1 MKHAMITTQR
11 EAPPRL
17 GFPLLAYVATMV
29 LVAGAVLVAAWSR
42 AAGDAMAERTGLFAF
57 WLVLSL
63 ASECFWLET
72 PTRAGMVSMS
82 LAVNFASLY
91 ALPWHLVLT
100 IGAFSVC
107 AADLLLHR
115 RGGLRATFN
124 AAQTV
129 VALAAATWTL
139 RLLEGP
145 GFGTGSD
152 LFLRA
157 PAAILAAPAVF
168 VVVNTF
174 AVAGAIALQRGQGL
188 WTAWRENYGFA
199 FHYISSAVLLLLGL
213 TLVVSLETVGYISGL
228 LYLVFF
234 FFVRDAY
241 LRRARE
247 RGRIAAGPTG
257 PSASAAISAAT
268 SK

>member
-1 MKHAMITTQR
+1 MNTPHRIATP
-11 EAPPRL
+11 AL
-17 GFPLLAYVATMV
+17 NLPLAGYVATMV
-29 LVAGAVLVAAWSR
+29 LAAGGILAIAWSPVAGEAT
-42 AAGDAMAERTGLFAF
+42 AEQAGLFAF

-91 ALPWHLVLT
+91 VLPLHLVLT
-100 IGAFSVC
+100 IGALSVC

-115 RGGLRATFN
+115 RGSVRATFN

-139 RLLEGP
+139 RLLG
-145 GFGTGSD
+145 GAGSGAGSD
-152 LFLRA
+152 LFLREPIA
-157 PAAILAAPAVF
+157 TLAAPVVF
-168 VVVNTF
+168 VAVNTF
-174 AVAGAIALQRGQGL
+174 TVAGAIALQRRQTL

-199 FHYISSAVLLLLGL
+199 FHYLSSAVLLVLGL
-213 TLVVSLETVGYISGL
+213 TLVLSLETVGYISGL

-247 RGRIAAGPTG
+247 RGRIAAEPTG
-257 PSASAAISAAT
+257 PAAGATMSTAAGN
-268 SK
+268 

>member
-1 MKHAMITTQR
+1 MNPPHDIA
-11 EAPPRL
+11 APARNRQL
-17 GFPLLAYVATMV
+17 AAYVAATV
-29 LVAGAVLVAAWSR
+29 LAAGAILAAAWNG
-42 AAGDAMAERTGLFAF
+42 AAGDATAERTGVFAF

-91 ALPWHLVLT
+91 VLPWHLVLT
-100 IGAFSVC
+100 IGALSVC

-115 RGGLRATFN
+115 RGGVRATFN

-129 VALAAATWTL
+129 LSLAAAVWTL
-139 RLLEGP
+139 RLLGGREI
-145 GFGTGSD
+145 GTGSG
-152 LFLRA
+152 LFLREPIA
-157 PAAILAAPAVF
+157 TLTAPAVF

-174 AVAGAIALQRGQGL
+174 TVAGAIALQRGQTL
-188 WTAWRENYGFA
+188 WTAWRDNYGFA
-199 FHYISSAVLLLLGL
+199 FHYLSSAVLLVIGL
-213 TLVVSLETVGYISGL
+213 TLVLSLETVGYISGL

-247 RGRIAAGPTG
+247 RGRIVAEPTRPRPSSTAG
-257 PSASAAISAAT
+257 AAT
-268 SK
+268 GK

>member
-1 MKHAMITTQR
+1 MNTTHR
-11 EAPPRL
+11 EAAPRL
-17 GFPLLAYVATMV
+17 SLPLLAYVATMV
-29 LVAGAVLVAAWSR
+29 LLAGTVLAVAWGG
-42 AAGDAMAERTGLFAF
+42 AAGEATAERTGLFAF

-107 AADLLLHR
+107 ASDLLLHR

-139 RLLEGP
+139 RLLG
-145 GFGTGSD
+145 GHGSGAGSD

-157 PAAILAAPAVF
+157 PAAALAAPAVF
-168 VVVNTF
+168 VVANTF
-174 AVAGAIALQRGQGL
+174 AVAGAIALQHGQGL

-199 FHYISSAVLLLLGL
+199 FHYLSSAVLLLLGI
-213 TLVVSLETVGYISGL
+213 TLVLSLETVGYISGL

-247 RGRIAAGPTG
+247 QGKIATEPTG
-257 PSASAAISAAT
+257 SPASAAISAAT
-268 SK
+268 GK

>member
-1 MKHAMITTQR
+1 MNTPHRTATPARNLQ
-11 EAPPRL
+11 
-17 GFPLLAYVATMV
+17 LAAFVAATV
-29 LVAGAVLVAAWSR
+29 LTAGAILAAAWSG
-42 AAGDAMAERTGLFAF
+42 AAGEATAERTGVFAF

-91 ALPWHLVLT
+91 VLPWHLVLT
-100 IGAFSVC
+100 IGALSVC

-115 RGGLRATFN
+115 RGGVRATFN

-129 VALAAATWTL
+129 VSLAAAVWTL
-139 RLLEGP
+139 RLLSGS
-145 GFGTGSD
+145 GVGTGSG
-152 LFLRA
+152 LLLREPIATLTA
-157 PAAILAAPAVF
+157 PVVF

-174 AVAGAIALQRGQGL
+174 TVAGAIALQRRQTL

-199 FHYISSAVLLLLGL
+199 FHYISSAVLLVIGL
-213 TLVVSLETVGYISGL
+213 TLVLSLETVGYISGL

-241 LRRARE
+241 MRRARE
-247 RGRIAAGPTG
+247 RGRIVTEPAGHPT
-257 PSASAAISAAT
+257 SAVTSAAT
-268 SK
+268 GK

>member
-1 MKHAMITTQR
+1 MNTDHR
-11 EAPPRL
+11 EAPPHL
-17 GFPLLAYVATMV
+17 GLPLLAYVATTV
-29 LVAGAVLVAAWSR
+29 LVAGAVLAAAWSA
-42 AAGDAMAERTGLFAF
+42 AAGEATAERTGLFAF

-63 ASECFWLET
+63 AAECFWLET

-139 RLLEGP
+139 RLLG
-145 GFGTGSD
+145 GAGSGTGSD
-152 LFLRA
+152 IFLREPIA
-157 PAAILAAPAVF
+157 TLAAPAVF
-168 VVVNTF
+168 VAVNTF
-174 AVAGAIALQRGQGL
+174 TVAGAIALQGRQTL

-199 FHYISSAVLLLLGL
+199 FHYLSSAVLLLLGI
-213 TLVVSLETVGYISGL
+213 TLVLSLETVGYISGL

-247 RGRIAAGPTG
+247 RGRIAAEPTG
-257 PSASAAISAAT
+257 PAASTAT
-268 SK
+268 SR

>member
-1 MKHAMITTQR
+1 MEIDVNTNHR

-17 GFPLLAYVATMV
+17 GLPLLAYVALMI
-29 LVAGAVLVAAWSR
+29 LAAGVILAAVWSR
-42 AAGDAMAERTGLFAF
+42 AAGEATAERTGLFAF

-91 ALPWHLVLT
+91 ALPPHLAMTV
-100 IGAFSVC
+100 GAFSVC

-129 VALAAATWTL
+129 LALGAAAWTL
-139 RLLEGP
+139 RFLG
-145 GFGTGSD
+145 GHGSGTGSE

-157 PAAILAAPAVF
+157 PAATLAAPAVF
-168 VVVNTF
+168 VIVNTF
-174 AVAGAIALQRGQGL
+174 AVAGAIALQSRQRL
-188 WTAWRENYGFA
+188 WTAWRDNYGFA
-199 FHYISSAVLLLLGL
+199 FHYLSSAVLLLLGL

-247 RGRIAAGPTG
+247 QGRTITEPNGS
-257 PSASAAISAAT
+257 SASPAT
-268 SK
+268 TQ

>member
-1 MKHAMITTQR
+1 MEMAVNAPNR
-11 EAPPRL
+11 ETPQAL
-17 GFPLLAYVATMV
+17 NLPLAAYVASMV
-29 LVAGAVLVAAWSR
+29 M
-42 AAGDAMAERTGLFAF
+42 AAGVLLAIAWNGAAGEATAERTGLFAF

-91 ALPWHLVLT
+91 ALPWHLVVT
-100 IGAFSVC
+100 VGALSVC

-129 VALAAATWTL
+129 VSLAAAAWTL
-139 RLLEGP
+139 RLLGAGGP
-145 GFGTGSD
+145 ATGSEF
-152 LFLRA
+152 FLRE
-157 PAAILAAPAVF
+157 PLAALAAPAVF
-168 VVVNTF
+168 VLVNTF
-174 AVAGAIALQRGQGL
+174 AVAGVIALNQRQGL
-188 WTAWRENYGFA
+188 LAAWRENYGFA
-199 FHYISSAVLLLLGL
+199 FHYLSSAVLLLLGI
-213 TLVVSLETVGYISGL
+213 TLVLSLEVVGYISGL

-241 LRRARE
+241 LRRTRE
-247 RGRIAAGPTG
+247 Q
-257 PSASAAISAAT
+257 SAALIQSAKVAT
-268 SK
+268 PR